1 MWRFL
6 EGLTGSPFSQGPH
19 DILEGRRGA
28 RVSRSGSECRALWAS
43 LSCAAPVAGSDKLR
57 PTQNSRQH
65 FRRCSGRQLRRPFQ
79 GRGRGI
85 TALADSSYHSPF
97 PMCLGSHRF
106 PLLESPHSSCKSN
119 PWLSSKP
126 RPERPPLSQV
136 LGIHFLI

>member
-1 MWRFL
+1 MEISGRSHGQPLQSGTPRYPGGTKRCQSFKVWLRVPGPL
-6 EGLTGSPFSQGPH
+6 GLLVVCSS
-19 DILEGRRGA
+19 
-28 RVSRSGSECRALWAS
+28 SGWIRQTETHTEQL
-43 LSCAAPVAGSDKLR
+43 AA
-57 PTQNSRQH
+57 